1 MFLWEWLQEAV
12 SWIVVL
18 WHQLWSLF
26 LDPDSGWAWTLS
38 IVSLVVVIRILLV
51 PLHVKQVR
59 AQRTMQGIQP
69 SLMEIQATYAG
80 DKERQ
85 SQEMMAL
92 YKEAGT
98 NPLASCL
105 PILLQVPVFF
115 ALFAV
120 LQSIAGEQPVGVF
133 QWPRYADLLTSAH
146 NAEIL
151 GVPLYG
157 TFANAAETPN
167 PTNTRILAVILIIL
181 MSGTSIITQRRLRQG
196 NTASDNPVAEQMRV
210 IVYILL
216 VLFAVG
222 GLIFPIG
229 VLIYWFTTIL
239 WTMGQ
244 QFWVIRN
251 AAV

>member
-1 MFLWEWLQEAV
+1 MFLWEWLQDAV

-18 WHQLWSLF
+18 WHQFWSLF
-26 LDPDSGWAWTLS
+26 LDPDGGWAWTLS
-38 IVSLVVVIRILLV
+38 IVGLVVVIRILLV
-51 PLHVKQVR
+51 PLYVKQVR

-69 SLMEIQATYAG
+69 RIMEIQARYAG

-92 YKEAGT
+92 YKEVGT
-98 NPLASCL
+98 TPLSSCG
-105 PILLQVPVFF
+105 PILLQVPVFL

-133 QWPRYADLLTSAH
+133 RWPRYADLLTSAH

-167 PTNTRILAVILIIL
+167 PTNTRILAVILTIL

-196 NTASDNPVAEQMRV
+196 NTASDNSVAGQMGMMMYV
-210 IVYILL
+210 LP

-222 GLIFPIG
+222 GLVFPIG
-229 VLIYWFTTIL
+229 VLVFWFSTTL
-239 WTMGQ
+239 WTLGQ

>member
-1 MFLWEWLQEAV
+1 V
-12 SWIVVL
+12 
-18 WHQLWSLF
+18 
-26 LDPDSGWAWTLS
+26 
-38 IVSLVVVIRILLV
+38 
-51 PLHVKQVR
+51 
-59 AQRTMQGIQP
+59 
-69 SLMEIQATYAG
+69 
-80 DKERQ
+80 
-85 SQEMMAL
+85 
-92 YKEAGT
+92 
-98 NPLASCL
+98 

-133 QWPRYADLLTSAH
+133 QWPRYAHLLTSAH

-181 MSGTSIITQRRLRQG
+181 IILMSGTSIITQRRLRQG
-196 NTASDNPVAEQMRV
+196 KIASDDPVAEQMRMMM
-210 IVYILL
+210 YILP
-216 VLFAVG
+216 VLFAIG

-229 VLIYWFTTIL
+229 ALIFWFSTIL

-244 QFWVIRN
+244 QFWIIRN